1 MRTAILAFVLC
12 LAGGQTALAGA
23 WLREEGKGFA
33 SVSAT
38 ATQERDYSGSL
49 YLEYGLTPR
58 HTVGADISLG
68 LDRTGQQNG
77 SGVFF
82 VRMPIGP
89 TDQTHRFAGHLGL
102 GGRYT
107 NGIFSPALEAGL
119 SWGRG
124 VKWRDSWGWA
134 AVDASINL
142 PRAPAE
148 ERIKIDGTFGMP
160 IAKTVKGMIQ
170 MFNTFEDGQVFS
182 DLAPSL
188 LWQPRGGAYT
198 IQIGAEF
205 AVSGGGDDAL
215 KIGLW
220 RDF

>member
-12 LAGGQTALAGA
+12 LAGGQSALAGA

-38 ATQERDYSGSL
+38 TTQQRDFSGSV
-49 YLEYGLTPR
+49 YLEYGLTPG
-58 HTVGADISLG
+58 HTIGADISFG

-77 SGVFF
+77 SGVVFLR
-82 VRMPIGP
+82 VPIGP
-89 TDQTHRFAGHLGL
+89 TDRTHRFAGHLGL

-124 VKWRDSWGWA
+124 VRWRDNWGWA

-142 PRAPAE
+142 PQAPAE
-148 ERIKIDGTFGMP
+148 DRIKIDGTFGMSFTP
-160 IAKTVKGMIQ
+160 TVKAMIQ
-170 MFNTFEDGQVFS
+170 MFNTLENGQVFS
-182 DLAPSL
+182 DIAPSL
-188 LWQPRGGAYT
+188 LYQPRQGPYT

-205 AVSGGGDDAL
+205 PVAGGGDTAL

>member
-1 MRTAILAFVLC
+1 MRIAVLALIFC

-33 SVSAT
+33 SVSAST
-38 ATQERDYSGSL
+38 TQDRDFSGSL
-49 YLEYGLTPR
+49 YLEYGLTPER
-58 HTVGADISLG
+58 TLGADISFG

-77 SGVFF
+77 SGVIF
-82 VRMPIGP
+82 VRFPIGP
-89 TDQTHRFAGHLGL
+89 TDQTHRFAGHVGL

-107 NGIFSPALEAGL
+107 NGVFSAAVEAGL

-124 VKWRDSWGWA
+124 VQWRDNWGWA

-142 PRAPAE
+142 PQAPAE
-148 ERIKIDGTFGMP
+148 NRIKLDGTFGMGFTP
-160 IAKTVKGMIQ
+160 SVKAMIQ
-170 MFNTFEDGQVFS
+170 MFNTLENGQVFS
-182 DLAPSL
+182 DIAPSL
-188 LWQPRGGAYT
+188 LIQPRGGPYT

-205 AVSGGGDDAL
+205 QVAGGSDRTL